1 MNPAIFFSV
10 FLLIDSVWITM
21 VRGVRNNLS
30 NIQEH
35 TVLPRL
41 AGDSI
46 INPVLPPGLYSRPSM
61 YLTLLDTE
69 LTAILT
75 ILTILT
81 LIRTTYIAMNYST
94 RSLI

>member
-41 AGDSI
+41 ASDSI
-46 INPVLPPGLYSRPSM
+46 INPVLPPGLYSRPCM

-69 LTAILT
+69 LTAILS
-75 ILTILT
+75 ILA
-81 LIRTTYIAMNYST
+81 LIRTTYIAVNYST